1 MTDIATYYAFIM
13 KEKRNVIESALF
25 SSHKCK
31 GKRQIPYASRFQL
44 ASGKFHAWTRTSP
57 A

>member
-44 ASGKFHAWTRTSP
+44 ASGKFHAWTRTSL